1 MPKSE
6 EGLRNVLLLLIVLVQ
21 AEHVWCSLPNEAQ
34 RFQHGNTYAGLQLL
48 DEEPRKLSNPQN
60 KVRRILVSPNLLKNH
75 FSNVRPS
82 VKQGSSKGL
91 PTRSYLEVLSQP
103 AQGSARLVKSHLVP
117 RTSGRRPAS
126 LQANAQA
133 ESKHLG
139 RKRAWADVRGSPRSY
154 PTSLSTS
161 RERYSFSPAS
171 LSAAEKPTMFSEMG
185 SPAFLFGPVA
195 PGSHGSAKMQTYAR
209 GPATRVYSNSASPGL
224 RAGSSFLRNVAPNQG
239 SEARSWLR
247 ASAPSRTSLG
257 LAVPRSVQ
265 MGVPQDSAT
274 VYEIPSQYGGFAI
287 RRVKEPDNQKQAGQ
301 MLQQI
306 SKPAPQ
312 LMVAYPNFPNG
323 HLETK
328 WSRLSQH
335 KL

>member
-1 MPKSE
+1 MGKAC
-6 EGLRNVLLLLIVLVQ
+6 GLGLGLLLIVLVQ

-34 RFQHGNTYAGLQLL
+34 RFQHGNTYAGLQRL
-48 DEEPRKLSNPQN
+48 DEEPRKFSNPQN

-75 FSNVRPS
+75 FSNVGPS

-91 PTRSYLEVLSQP
+91 STSSYLEVLSQP

-126 LQANAQA
+126 LRANAQA
-133 ESKHLG
+133 EPKHLG

-154 PTSLSTS
+154 STSLSTS
-161 RERYSFSPAS
+161 RERYSSPAS
-171 LSAAEKPTMFSEMG
+171 LSAAEKPTKFSEMG

-195 PGSHGSAKMQTYAR
+195 PGSRGSVKMQTYAR
-209 GPATRVYSNSASPGL
+209 GPAKRVYSNSASPGR

-239 SEARSWLR
+239 SEARSWLH
-247 ASAPSRTSLG
+247 ASAPGRTSLG
-257 LAVPRSVQ
+257 LAVPRSVR

-287 RRVKEPDNQKQAGQ
+287 RRVKEPDNQKQAEGQ

-328 WSRLSQH
+328 WSRLTQH